1 MVKVIAVCTSGA
13 KGTRKTCRPQIRLL
27 RDWGVSGDA
36 HAGHWHRQVSLL
48 SYEQIEALRSHGADV
63 DCGAFGENI
72 TLSGSDLKLLP
83 VGTRI
88 LIGDCVLEVSQI
100 GKKCHDRCE
109 ISRKLGTCIMP
120 REGIFA
126 VVVRGGIVM
135 PGDEA
140 RVEAAPPDEAVL
152 KYLEAKDE

>member
-1 MVKVIAVCTSGA
+1 M
-13 KGTRKTCRPQIRLL
+13 
-27 RDWGVSGDA
+27 
-36 HAGHWHRQVSLL
+36 SLL

-126 VVVRGGIVM
+126 VVVRGGIIM

-140 RVEAAPPDEAVL
+140 RVEAAPPDKAVL